1 MRLLIYTSQSNV
13 VYMNFSERIDISRTS
28 ASLEKLRVNSSFFL
42 NSLCHSADMCMRL
55 GCSCTPDFPNLKRVC
70 ISVTLVFRVFI
81 LSQVLARTV

>member
-13 VYMNFSERIDISRTS
+13 VYRKFSERIDTSQTS

-42 NSLCHSADMCMRL
+42 NSLCHSADMCMSL
-55 GCSCTPDFPNLKRVC
+55 GCSRTPDFPNLKRVC
-70 ISVTLVFRVFI
+70 ISVTLVFRIFI